1 MIERHKVFFIGFFFL
16 TFFQSIVV
24 GDDNITALLNKLV
37 YNPNTNYPVGQAVML
52 SSEDSEIYTS
62 KKDVPAAAD
71 GSNAPLGVNDIANGY
86 WGDSASTTDDL
97 VDRNP
102 GFFEQLPQDINTT
115 ELSLAVA
122 DLANQIPNSN
132 VTDTIQIFSISTRAY
147 FGPNGMSGSLNMEGN
162 NNDPKKVMFRVKGPS
177 MNISGTKL
185 ANPSMDVKSKSVS
198 AATWTDEFVSKN
210 FGDHSSA
217 TGPYKDRN
225 TGNDL
230 EPMVVTSF
238 TPNVYGCVVGS
249 ENGGEGNAIIEI
261 YSLDDD
267 SSSSYFTSL
276 STRGYYG
283 ANGMSGSVNLV
294 GTGKM
299 KVMFRVKGPSMN
311 ISGTKLA
318 DPNLTLYHSVPNEDT
333 ADPDDTKWSQVVQSS
348 TFLSYTGENTSYTN
362 LTSSYTDRHT
372 GNNLEPMVVYEL
384 SEGIYGCVVG
394 SDNNGQGNA
403 IIEIYSLE

>member
-1 MIERHKVFFIGFFFL
+1 MSKTSKEKADQL
-16 TFFQSIVV
+16 EEE
-24 GDDNITALLNKLV
+24 
-37 YNPNTNYPVGQAVML
+37 NPN
-52 SSEDSEIYTS
+52 
-62 KKDVPAAAD
+62 
-71 GSNAPLGVNDIANGY
+71 IAN
-86 WGDSASTTDDL
+86 SAPSSDDIPAS
-97 VDRNP
+97 NP
-102 GFFEQLPQDINTT
+102 P
-115 ELSLAVA
+115 AV
-122 DLANQIPNSN
+122 PSS
-132 VTDTIQIFSISTRAY
+132 DTIQIFSISTRAY

-198 AATWTDEFVSKN
+198 ATTWTDEFVSQN

-333 ADPDDTKWSQVVQSS
+333 ADPDDKKWSQVVQSS